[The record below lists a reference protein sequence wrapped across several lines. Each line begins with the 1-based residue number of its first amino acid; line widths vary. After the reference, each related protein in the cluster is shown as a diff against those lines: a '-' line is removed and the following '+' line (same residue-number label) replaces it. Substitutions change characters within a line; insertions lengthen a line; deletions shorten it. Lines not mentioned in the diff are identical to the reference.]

1 MIVIQGGTVLTV
13 DDAGTVHFPGHVVID
28 GDRIAAV
35 GGGAYPGEV
44 PAGAEVIDAS
54 GMVVMPGMVDL
65 HYHTAIGK
73 GFCDHLPLLESLEQ
87 FWYPSI
93 RALDPETAYWA
104 ALSSYARVDQVR
116 RDHGQRHVPPA
127 RRAGPGRRGDRHPGR
142 AVQRRGPARARAGHA
157 AGQPGLLR
165 RRARPG

>member
-1 MIVIQGGTVLTV
+1 MIIIQGGTVLTV
-13 DDAGTVHFPGHVVID
+13 DAADTVHFGGHVVID
-28 GDRIAAV
+28 GDQITAV
-35 GGGAYPGEV
+35 GPGGYPGEV

-73 GFCDHLPLLESLEQ
+73 GFCDHLPLLESLEE

-104 ALSSYARVDQVR
+104 ALSSYLESIKCGVTTVNDMYRQL
-116 RDHGQRHVPPA
+116 G
-127 RRAGPGRRGDRHPGR
+127 GLGR
-142 AVQRRGPARARAGHA
+142 AAEEIGIRAVLSNDVALPEHNLDTLA
-157 AGQPGLLR
+157 
-165 RRARPG
+165 